1 MPPSRVTA
9 VEALV
14 RRDRL
19 VVLAGLIG
27 VTALAWV
34 YTVVLA
40 GHDMES
46 HVGAMAG
53 MHHRAWSAADLT
65 LTFFM
70 WVVMMVA
77 MMLPTAAPMVL
88 ALAGIS
94 RSRDAREGSVA
105 PATAF
110 VFGYLIVWT
119 GYSLVATLLQWRL
132 HQAALISAAGAS
144 TSVALGAALLLS
156 AGAFQ
161 LTPLKHACLR
171 HCRSPLGFVLAEWRP
186 GAAGGLRMGIV
197 HGLYCAGCCWA
208 LMALMFF
215 AGTMNLLWIAGLALL
230 MFAEKVLPG
239 GRLLSQAVGAV
250 LVAWGLHVLAADV
263 LGLL

>member
-1 MPPSRVTA
+1 VPPSRATA
-9 VEALV
+9 LEAVV

-27 VTALAWV
+27 VSALAWG

-46 HVGAMAG
+46 RAGAMAAT
-53 MHHRAWSAADLT
+53 HHRAWSAADLAM
-65 LTFFM
+65 TFLM

-77 MMLPTAAPMVL
+77 MMLPTAAPVVL
-88 ALAGIS
+88 A
-94 RSRDAREGSVA
+94 
-105 PATAF
+105 
-110 VFGYLIVWT
+110 
-119 GYSLVATLLQWRL
+119 
-132 HQAALISAAGAS
+132 
-144 TSVALGAALLLS
+144 

-186 GAAGGLRMGIV
+186 GARGALRMGLV

-239 GRLLSQAVGAV
+239 GRLLGHAVGAA
-250 LVAWGLHVLAADV
+250 LVVWGLHALAADA
-263 LGLL
+263 LRWW

>member
-1 MPPSRVTA
+1 M
-9 VEALV
+9 EALA
-14 RRDRL
+14 RRDRWI
-19 VVLAGLIG
+19 VLAGLIG

-34 YTVVLA
+34 YTIVLA

-46 HVGAMAG
+46 HLGGMAG
-53 MHHRAWSAADLT
+53 MHHAAWGAADLA
-65 LTFFM
+65 LTFLM

-88 ALAGIS
+88 TLAGIS
-94 RSRDAREGSVA
+94 RARDARDGPIA

-110 VFGYLIVWT
+110 VLGYLIVWS

-144 TSVALGAALLLS
+144 TSAALGAALLLS
-156 AGAFQ
+156 AGVFQ
-161 LTPLKHACLR
+161 LTPVKYACLR
-171 HCRSPLGFVLAEWRP
+171 HCRSPRGFVLAEWRP
-186 GAAGGLRMGIV
+186 GAVGGLRMGIL

-230 MFAEKVLPG
+230 MFVEKVLPG
-239 GRLLSQAVGAV
+239 GRQLGYAVGVV
-250 LVAWGLHVLAADV
+250 LVVWGLRVLTADV
-263 LGLL
+263 LGWW